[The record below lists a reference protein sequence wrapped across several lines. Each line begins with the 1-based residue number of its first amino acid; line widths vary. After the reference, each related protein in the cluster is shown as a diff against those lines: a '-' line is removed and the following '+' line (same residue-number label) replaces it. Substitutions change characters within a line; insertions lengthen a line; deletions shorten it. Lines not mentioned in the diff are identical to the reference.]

1 MSSITGLARFHMIST
16 GRGPFELSN
25 TCVPEPSEEP
35 IRIDIDVKSIA
46 GRLNIVN
53 DEMSPDPAEV
63 RKEYFP
69 FMEPVQLI
77 DDLLKKHA

>member
-1 MSSITGLARFHMIST
+1 VS
-16 GRGPFELSN
+16 
-25 TCVPEPSEEP
+25 EPNEEV

-46 GRLNIVN
+46 GQLRIVN
-53 DEMSPDPAEV
+53 DEISPDPADV

>member
-1 MSSITGLARFHMIST
+1 
-16 GRGPFELSN
+16 
-25 TCVPEPSEEP
+25 
-35 IRIDIDVKSIA
+35 VKPLTEQL
-46 GRLNIVN
+46 RIVN
-53 DEMSPDPAEV
+53 DEISLDPVEV

>member
-1 MSSITGLARFHMIST
+1 MSSLTGVVRFHTSGT
-16 GRGPFELSN
+16 GRGPIEVSN
-25 TCVPEPSEEP
+25 TGVPEPEEEVL
-35 IRIDIDVKSIA
+35 RIEIDVKPLTEQL
-46 GRLNIVN
+46 RIVN
-53 DEMSPDPAEV
+53 DEISLDPVEV

>member
-1 MSSITGLARFHMIST
+1 MSSLTGVVRFYTSGT
-16 GRGPFELSN
+16 GRGPFEVSN
-25 TCVPEPSEEP
+25 TRVPETAEEVL
-35 IRIDIDVKSIA
+35 RIEIDAKPLIEQM
-46 GRLNIVN
+46 RIVN
-53 DEMSPDPAEV
+53 DEISLDPVEV